1 MAVALPAENG
11 FGNFGNFFAG
21 MGEKVHTPAEDSDWI
36 AGLTFKVHE
45 PTLLHVSSE
54 GSRLI
59 KKVTA
64 YRDGAEFWTQAFYRS
79 SGSNSKYP
87 GIWFPFLGIVD
98 YGRKKGY
105 YAKDVS
111 VPYGWP
117 AEDKLSHRFAR
128 GLNTH
133 VPDSTHELVQRFV
146 TRSFVLGSSAISAIR
161 PEAGE
166 REGIMGELFDISLHG
181 EKVDPKI
188 AGLVIANGD
197 YNDFKDEYKSLP
209 VSSSKEVND
218 FIGKDIYIN
227 YGKNAPL
234 NLSGRN
240 SLPNYNKNIMGMHGG
255 RRTRR
260 RSNKPRIMR
269 RKASRKRSTRRRV

>member
-1 MAVALPAENG
+1 MALPAENG

-45 PTLLHVSSE
+45 PTLRHVSSE

-64 YRDGAEFWTQAFYRS
+64 YREGAEFWTQAFYRS
-79 SGSNSKYP
+79 TGSNSNYS
-87 GIWFPFLGIVD
+87 GVWFPFLGIVN
-98 YGRKKGY
+98 YGSKKGY
-105 YAKDVS
+105 YAKEVA
-111 VPYGWP
+111 VPFSWS
-117 AEDKLSHRFAR
+117 AEDILSHRFDL
-128 GLNTH
+128 GLSTH
-133 VPDSTHELVQRFV
+133 VPKSTHELVQRFV
-146 TRSFVLGSSAISAIR
+146 TRSFLLGSNAISAFYSSVDMR
-161 PEAGE
+161 KAVM
-166 REGIMGELFDISLHG
+166 RQLFHESLYS

-188 AGLVIANGD
+188 AEIVVG
-197 YNDFKDEYKSLP
+197 NDAYKSFDDEYKSLP
-209 VSSSKEVND
+209 ESSSKEVND

-227 YGKNAPL
+227 YGKKSPV

-240 SLPNYNKNIMGMHGG
+240 SLPNYNKNIIGMRGG
-255 RRTRR
+255 QRTRKR
-260 RSNKPRIMR
+260 KNMR

>member
-1 MAVALPAENG
+1 MALPANNG
-11 FGNFGNFFAG
+11 FGNMDPFAG
-21 MGEKVHTPAEDSDWI
+21 MGESVHIPAEDSDWI

-45 PTLLHVSSE
+45 PTLRHVSSE
-54 GSRLI
+54 GTRLI

-64 YRDGAEFWTQAFYRS
+64 YREGAEFWTQAFYRS

-87 GIWFPFLGIVD
+87 GIWFPFLGIVNYD
-98 YGRKKGY
+98 RKKGY
-105 YAKDVS
+105 YAKDVP

-117 AEDKLSHRFAR
+117 TEDKLSHRFAR

-146 TRSFVLGSSAISAIR
+146 TRSFLLGSSAISAIR

-166 REGIMGELFDISLHG
+166 REVIMGELFDISLHS

-188 AGLVIANGD
+188 AELVIANGD

-209 VSSSKEVND
+209 ESSSKEVND

-227 YGKNAPL
+227 HGKNAPL

-240 SLPNYNKNIMGMHGG
+240 SLPNYNKNILGMDGG
-255 RRTRR
+255 RRRSTRR
-260 RSNKPRIMR
+260 GTRRSKR
-269 RKASRKRSTRRRV
+269 RSTRRRGRRV